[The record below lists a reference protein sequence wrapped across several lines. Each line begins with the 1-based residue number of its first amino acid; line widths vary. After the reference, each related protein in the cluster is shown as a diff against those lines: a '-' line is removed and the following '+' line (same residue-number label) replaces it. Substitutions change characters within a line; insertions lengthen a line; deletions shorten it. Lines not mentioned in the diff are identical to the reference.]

1 MTFADIVPSF
11 VCAHVGTQVQ
21 QRDNEINI
29 LVSMLKK
36 REAAMGLNAAPAL
49 QSGPAPNPHLPLAPA
64 QPAPS
69 TSYSPPALTS
79 TLNPSAPSAEP
90 HYGSST
96 SDMLPVN
103 SSSAQLPGQLPGS
116 RITATESHQSSNSAP
131 GGQHG
136 LEPAGLLDTSVL
148 ANRGKAFDLFR

>member
-1 MTFADIVPSF
+1 
-11 VCAHVGTQVQ
+11 VQ

-36 REAAMGLNAAPAL
+36 REAAMGLNPAPAL
-49 QSGPAPNPHLPLAPA
+49 PSGPAPNPHLPLAPA

-79 TLNPSAPSAEP
+79 TLNPSAPSAPFSPTGAVSASSSGAAEP

-96 SDMLPVN
+96 SNMLPLN
-103 SSSAQLPGQLPGS
+103 SSSGQLPGS
-116 RITATESHQSSNSAP
+116 RITATASHQPNNSAP
-131 GGQHG
+131 GGQQG
-136 LEPAGLLDTSVL
+136 FENVGLLDTSVL
-148 ANRGKAFDLFR
+148 ADRGKAFDLFR

>member
-1 MTFADIVPSF
+1 M
-11 VCAHVGTQVQ
+11 Q

-36 REAAMGLNAAPAL
+36 REAAMGLNPAPAL
-49 QSGPAPNPHLPLAPA
+49 PSGPTPNPHLPLAPA

-79 TLNPSAPSAEP
+79 TLNPSAPSAPFSPTTALPASSSGAAEP

-96 SDMLPVN
+96 SNILPVN
-103 SSSAQLPGQLPGS
+103 SSSGQLPRQLPGN
-116 RITATESHQSSNSAP
+116 RTTATESHQSSGTAP
-131 GGQHG
+131 GGQQG
-136 LEPAGLLDTSVL
+136 LESAGLLDTSVL
-148 ANRGKAFDLFR
+148 ADRGKAFDLFR

>member
-1 MTFADIVPSF
+1 
-11 VCAHVGTQVQ
+11 
-21 QRDNEINI
+21 
-29 LVSMLKK
+29 MLKK

-79 TLNPSAPSAEP
+79 LLDPSAPSAASSHTSAVPGAAEP
-90 HYGSST
+90 HYGSSI
-96 SDMLPVN
+96 SNMLPLN
-103 SSSAQLPGQLPGS
+103 SSAQLPGQLPGS
-116 RITATESHQSSNSAP
+116 RITGTESHQSNNSAP
-131 GGQHG
+131 GGQQG

-148 ANRGKAFDLFR
+148 ADRGKAFDLFR

>member
-1 MTFADIVPSF
+1 
-11 VCAHVGTQVQ
+11 VQ

-49 QSGPAPNPHLPLAPA
+49 QSRPAPNPHLPLAPA

-79 TLNPSAPSAEP
+79 TLNPSAPSAAFSPTGAPPSSGVAEP

-96 SDMLPVN
+96 SNLLPVD
-103 SSSAQLPGQLPGS
+103 SSSGQLPGQLPGS
-116 RITATESHQSSNSAP
+116 RVTATESHQSNNSAP
-131 GGQHG
+131 GGQQG
-136 LEPAGLLDTSVL
+136 LENVGLLDTSVL
-148 ANRGKAFDLFR
+148 ADRGKAFDLFR

>member
-1 MTFADIVPSF
+1 
-11 VCAHVGTQVQ
+11 
-21 QRDNEINI
+21 
-29 LVSMLKK
+29 MLKK

-79 TLNPSAPSAEP
+79 TLHPSAPSAAFLNTKTVPASLSGAAEP

-96 SDMLPVN
+96 SNMLPVN

-116 RITATESHQSSNSAP
+116 HFTASESHQSNNSAP
-131 GGQHG
+131 GGQQG
-136 LEPAGLLDTSVL
+136 LESAGLLDTSVL
-148 ANRGKAFDLFR
+148 ADRGKAFDLFR